1 MKRAVKR
8 SVSIMLSVL
17 MILSMCVMG
26 VFTGTAATTDENA
39 SGVSF
44 DGTSKIYLDSNGC
57 SWWNNANAIMGV
69 QFKNAQGVTTD
80 RVVMTAVEGQTKFF
94 EATVPAGDYTK
105 AVFTRSE
112 TEAGAAWNQ
121 FEVAIPADIAS
132 KNVFQ
137 INSNATGGAWTD
149 SYTPPTY
156 EYGPKTIYFDN
167 TNTKWSKVYIY
178 GWSFG
183 LGNAFTEMKLVEGN
197 IYTYTFSEDP
207 IAGQEGY
214 LFANSP
220 DWDQQ
225 TLNVASEKDK
235 NFYTS
240 LGGGGKAWKGTWDVY
255 TPAEPTDP
263 PTEEPTV
270 EPTDPP
276 TEEPTVEPTA
286 LPTEEPTVKPTDPPT
301 EEPTAEPTAPPT
313 EEPTVQPTEPPTEQP
328 TETPTEAPH
337 TYTTIYFC
345 PQQAWLD
352 AGYSVR
358 INACTS
364 KDKNTWIQVDMT
376 ATGETV
382 NGQPS
387 YMGVID
393 NAVVPWGG
401 FDKMQLQALD
411 NGNWKAQVV
420 AFDAWKTLDS
430 INGKF
435 YSSSTADKADWV
447 DYVPDAEPATYTVTF
462 MDDQGNVL
470 GESVVE
476 EGGTATAPALPTM
489 KDKEYVAQFSPEE
502 LANITADKTLTY
514 KLEAKTHT
522 VTLAAPDETVTMT
535 GGTEGIFAYGE
546 TVTLISSAD
555 NFAYWAVNGKI
566 VSYDKAF
573 SYIVTADLVVEAVKS
588 DQPVVKEPA
597 VSIDSPIFDTATDP
611 GKILMYFG
619 VNAINQGDAPRYGV
633 FRFVGE
639 APADAAA
646 AIQDYLDNGSSS
658 VYNGNIKEYTDSGVM
673 NSDGRYNYVA
683 SAPVGVSADKTMTVY
698 AFIVV
703 DGVLYISD
711 AVTAAPGAQS

>member
-1 MKRAVKR
+1 MENLTGGTPPVRY
-8 SVSIMLSVL
+8 LP
-17 MILSMCVMG
+17 CV
-26 VFTGTAATTDENA
+26 VPCKLYF
-39 SGVSF
+39 
-44 DGTSKIYLDSNGC
+44 
-57 SWWNNANAIMGV
+57 
-69 QFKNAQGVTTD
+69 
-80 RVVMTAVEGQTKFF
+80 
-94 EATVPAGDYTK
+94 PAGDYTK

-112 TEAGAAWNQ
+112 TETSAAWNS
-121 FEVAIPADIAS
+121 FEVTIPADIAS

-137 INSNATGGAWTD
+137 INSGGNGGTWTD
-149 SYTPPTY
+149 SYTPPSY

-183 LGNAFTEMKLVEGN
+183 LSTFAEMTLVEGN
-197 IYTYTFSEDP
+197 IYSYTFPQDP
-207 IAGQEGY
+207 VVGQEGY
-214 LFANSP
+214 CFVNTDSWSAASFE
-220 DWDQQ
+220 Q
-225 TLNVASEKDK
+225 TGNVASVKDK
-235 NFYTS
+235 NFYTNLS
-240 LGGGGKAWKGTWDVY
+240 GGAKAWKGTWDVY
-255 TPAEPTDP
+255 TPAEPTEPPTEEPTVDP
-263 PTEEPTV
+263 TEPPTEQPTETPTEEPTV

-276 TEEPTVEPTA
+276 TEQPTET
-286 LPTEEPTVKPTDPPT
+286 PTEEPTV
-301 EEPTAEPTAPPT
+301 E
-313 EEPTVQPTEPPTEQP
+313 PTEPPTEQP
-328 TETPTEAPH
+328 TEAPTEAPH
-337 TYTTIYFC
+337 TYTTFYFC

-352 AGYSVR
+352 AGYTIKV
-358 INACTS
+358 NACTS
-364 KDKNTWIQVDMT
+364 KDKNTWIGVNMT

-387 YMGVID
+387 YVAVID

-420 AFDAWKTLDS
+420 AFDAWKTLGE

-435 YSSSTADKADWV
+435 YSSSTADKAAWV
-447 DYVPDAEPATYTVTF
+447 DYTPDAKPATYTVTF
-462 MDDQGNVL
+462 TDDQGNVL

-476 EGGTATAPALPTM
+476 EGGTAKTPALPTM
-489 KDKEYVAQFSPEE
+489 KDKEYVAQFSPED
-502 LANITADKTLTY
+502 LANITGDKTLTY

-522 VTLAAPDETVTMT
+522 VTLASPDETVTMT
-535 GGTEGIFAYGE
+535 GGTEGSFAYGE
-546 TVTLISSAD
+546 TVTLICGAD
-555 NFAYWAVNGKI
+555 NFAYWTVNGKI

-597 VSIDSPIFDTATDP
+597 VSIDSPIFDTVTDSS
-611 GKILMYFG
+611 KILMYFG

-633 FRFVGE
+633 FRFVGA
-639 APADAAA
+639 APADAAT
-646 AIQDYLDNGSSS
+646 AIQDYLDNGASS

-711 AVTAAPGAQS
+711 AVTVAPGAQS